1 MAFPPNIS
9 LFDCILAYEF
19 QQEAINH
26 AGHSVSKT
34 SCIFAENIN
43 DMGGF
48 LFHDIVFGPVRSRRF
63 GVSLGINLL
72 PLKTKVC
79 SFNCIYCE
87 CGLTP
92 ECPDPAAEGFYPRK
106 AIHQTMEKRFGELK
120 EKGILPDNIT
130 FAGNGE
136 PTLHP
141 EFAGIIDDTIALRNR
156 FFPDSKI
163 TVLSN
168 AATLQDASIEKALNK
183 VDNNVLKL
191 DAGTEEFFQ
200 LINNPPGRITL
211 EQVVRNLKRFNGN
224 IIIQSLFLRGNINGK
239 YFNSASDEHVNAWV
253 EHLREI
259 SPKLVMIYPIDR
271 AAPITGLEKLSPEEL
286 DQIARKVNELGIKT
300 DVYY

>member
-1 MAFPPNIS
+1 
-9 LFDCILAYEF
+9 
-19 QQEAINH
+19 
-26 AGHSVSKT
+26 
-34 SCIFAENIN
+34 
-43 DMGGF
+43 MGGF

-72 PLKTKVC
+72 PLNTKVC

-92 ECPDPAAEGFYPRK
+92 ECPETAAEGFYPRE
-106 AIHQTMEKRFGELK
+106 AILQAMEKRFGELK

-168 AATLQDASIEKALNK
+168 ATTLQDASVDKALNK

-191 DAGTEEFFQ
+191 DAGTDAYLQ
-200 LINNPPGRITL
+200 LINEPIGNITL
-211 EQVVRNLKRFNGN
+211 DEVVDNLKRFNGN
-224 IIIQSLFLRGNINGK
+224 LIIQSLFLRGTINGK
-239 YFNSASDEHVNAWV
+239 YFDSSGDENVDAWLK
-253 EHLREI
+253 HIKSI

-271 AAPITGLEKLSPEEL
+271 ATPVAGLEKLSPGEL
-286 DQIARKVNELGIKT
+286 DRIAGKVNELGIKT

>member
-1 MAFPPNIS
+1 
-9 LFDCILAYEF
+9 
-19 QQEAINH
+19 
-26 AGHSVSKT
+26 
-34 SCIFAENIN
+34 
-43 DMGGF
+43 MGGF

-72 PLKTKVC
+72 PLNTKVC
-79 SFNCIYCE
+79 SFDCIYCE

-92 ECPDPAAEGFYPRK
+92 ECPEPGAEGFYPRE
-106 AIHQTMEKRFGELK
+106 AICQTMEKRFGELK

-141 EFAGIIDDTIALRNR
+141 EFAGIIDDTIELRNM

-168 AATLQDASIEKALNK
+168 ATTLQDASIDEALNK

-191 DAGTEEFFQ
+191 DAGTDEYLQ
-200 LINNPPGRITL
+200 LINEPLGNL
-211 EQVVRNLKRFNGN
+211 KLDEVVKNLKRFNGN
-224 IIIQSLFLRGNINGK
+224 LIIQSLFLRGTINRK
-239 YFNSASDEHVNAWV
+239 YFDSSGEENVNAWLK
-253 EHLREI
+253 HIKAI

-271 AAPITGLEKLSPEEL
+271 ATPLAGLEKLSVEEL
-286 DQIARKVNELGIKT
+286 DQIAGKVNELGIKT